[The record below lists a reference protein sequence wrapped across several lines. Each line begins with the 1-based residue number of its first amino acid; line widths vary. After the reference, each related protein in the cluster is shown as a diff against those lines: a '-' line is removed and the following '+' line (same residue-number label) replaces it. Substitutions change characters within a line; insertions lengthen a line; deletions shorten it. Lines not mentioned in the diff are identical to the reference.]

1 MLLAQDFGLRVAGLD
16 LSAANVALAQGRADA
31 EGLAGRV
38 WFTVGDAERLPYPNS
53 AFDAVV
59 VECALCT
66 FPNKRA
72 AASEIARVL
81 RPSGKLGLT
90 DVLADP
96 PRLPAEL
103 TTLTARIACVAGALP
118 LRGYADLLHDAGL
131 HAIHTE
137 RHDTAVTRMID
148 HLEARLAVLRLT
160 ARARFEEIGLDIDR
174 ARFILST
181 ARAAVND
188 GILGYGLLVAEK
200 PT

>member
-1 MLLAQDFGLRVAGLD
+1 VLLAQDFGLRVAGLD

-103 TTLTARIACVAGALP
+103 TTLTARIACVADALP

-131 HAIHTE
+131 DAIHTE